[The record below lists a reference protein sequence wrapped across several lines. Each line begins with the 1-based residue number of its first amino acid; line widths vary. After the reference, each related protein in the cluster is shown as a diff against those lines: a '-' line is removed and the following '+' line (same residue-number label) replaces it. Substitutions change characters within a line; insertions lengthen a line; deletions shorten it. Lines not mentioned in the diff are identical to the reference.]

1 MILLIH
7 FFHLNYYDFEI
18 AKGLTLLS
26 QEMTEPKMR
35 ERERERERERKREVI
50 SRILVLLIKLNV
62 SKNF

>member
-18 AKGLTLLS
+18 AKVLTLLS

-35 ERERERERERKREVI
+35 EREREREREVI
-50 SRILVLLIKLNV
+50 SRILVLLIKLNM